1 MKYCAIVFTSVLL
14 SMAMVMAMATAE
26 AGEIHQW
33 KDANG
38 QVHFGDRAPANTVST
53 VVKVKPNV
61 YISPSIEALSKLVQ
75 RSEQVV
81 MYSASW
87 CGYCDKARSY
97 FNSHGV
103 AFSEYDIETS
113 AKGQQDYQ
121 RLGAHG
127 VPVILVGNQRLNG
140 FSAEAFASIYK
151 AL

>member
-1 MKYCAIVFTSVLL
+1 MKYCGIVFTSVLL
-14 SMAMVMAMATAE
+14 SMAMATAE

-33 KDANG
+33 KDAKG

-113 AKGQQDYQ
+113 AKGQQDYA

-151 AL
+151 AH

>member
-1 MKYCAIVFTSVLL
+1 MKYCGILFASLL
-14 SMAMVMAMATAE
+14 VSTAL
-26 AGEIHQW
+26 ASADAADIHQW
-33 KDANG
+33 KDAHG

-53 VVKVKPNV
+53 LVKVKPNV
-61 YISPSIEALSKLVQ
+61 YTNPSIEALSKLVQ

-87 CGYCDKARSY
+87 CGYCNKARSY

-113 AKGQQDYQ
+113 AKGQQDYA

-127 VPVILVGNQRLNG
+127 VPVIVVGNQRLNG
-140 FSAEAFASIYK
+140 FSAQAFESIYK
-151 AL
+151 AR

>member
-1 MKYCAIVFTSVLL
+1 MKYCGILFTSLL
-14 SMAMVMAMATAE
+14 VSMTWAAVE
-26 AGEIHQW
+26 GGEIHQW
-33 KDANG
+33 KDAQG

-61 YISPSIEALSKLVQ
+61 YTSPRIEALGKLVQ

-87 CGYCDKARSY
+87 CGYCNKARSY

-113 AKGQQDYQ
+113 AKGQQDYA

-140 FSAEAFASIYK
+140 FSAEAFESIYK
-151 AL
+151 AR

>member
-1 MKYCAIVFTSVLL
+1 MKYCGILFTSLL
-14 SMAMVMAMATAE
+14 VSMTWAAVE

-33 KDANG
+33 KDAQG
-38 QVHFGDRAPANTVST
+38 QVHFGDRAPTNTVST

-61 YISPSIEALSKLVQ
+61 YTSPNIEALGKLVQ

-87 CGYCDKARSY
+87 CGYCNKARSY
-97 FNSHGV
+97 FNRHGV

-113 AKGQQDYQ
+113 AKGQQDYA

-140 FSAEAFASIYK
+140 FSAEAFESIYK
-151 AL
+151 RR

>member
-1 MKYCAIVFTSVLL
+1 MKYCGIVFTSVLL
-14 SMAMVMAMATAE
+14 SMAMAMATAE

-61 YISPSIEALSKLVQ
+61 YTSPSIEALSKLVQ

-113 AKGQQDYQ
+113 AKGQQDYA

-151 AL
+151 AH